1 MKTDVIERREI
12 FLNNLESLWECL
24 IHLLQS
30 LEDAKARLF
39 ENFFYPRITRNEDKI
54 TIWKE
59 LFEYLDMKPSKRSI
73 SIRDNSYLILCRSK
87 NIQ

>member
-12 FLNNLESLWECL
+12 FLNNLESFWECL

-30 LEDAKARLF
+30 LEDAKTRLF
-39 ENFFYPRITRNEDKI
+39 ENFFYPRITRDKDKI
-54 TIWKE
+54 TVWKE
-59 LFEYLDMKPSKRSI
+59 LFEYLDMEPSKRSI
-73 SIRDNSYLILCRSK
+73 FIRDNSYLILCRSK